1 MRSPQGVRGFVSM
14 TEALKHPSVKL
25 AIVVPDTA
33 LANLAR
39 LTFGEANHRVL
50 YNDVAAAI
58 LWLDE

>member
-1 MRSPQGVRGFVSM
+1 M